1 MIEKAL
7 KQIESAK
14 KLITEMT
21 GFLAEVE
28 NKIPEEQKADY
39 LKMKKDL
46 LDEVQKGENKIN
58 TKKIFELW
66 EQKVSNSGE

>member
-46 LDEVQKGENKIN
+46 LDEVQKGENKIKCL
-58 TKKIFELW
+58 TD
-66 EQKVSNSGE
+66 

>member
-1 MIEKAL
+1 MIEKAI

-28 NKIPEEQKADY
+28 NKIPEEQKDDY
-39 LKMKKDL
+39 LKMKSDL
-46 LDEVQKGENKIN
+46 LKEVQKGDNKIN

-66 EQKVSNSGE
+66 EQKVSNSER

>member
-1 MIEKAL
+1 
-7 KQIESAK
+7 
-14 KLITEMT
+14 MT

>member
-7 KQIESAK
+7 KQIQSAK

-28 NKIPEEQKADY
+28 NKIPKEQKANY
-39 LKMKKDL
+39 LKMKKEL
-46 LDEVQKGENKIN
+46 LAEVEKGGNKIN

-66 EQKVSNSGE
+66 EQKVSNSES

>member
-28 NKIPEEQKADY
+28 NKI
-39 LKMKKDL
+39 
-46 LDEVQKGENKIN
+46 N